1 MFIVL
6 YLCVLMD
13 VPFQIWNVDTG
24 KCLYVL
30 TGHDQEIYSVAF
42 NGIRVVSGGMDTT
55 VRVWDAMTGFV
66 DLMSYYPGN

>member
-1 MFIVL
+1 
-6 YLCVLMD
+6 MD

-24 KCLYVL
+24 ECLYVL

-42 NGIRVVSGGMDTT
+42 DGIRVVSGGMDTT

-66 DLMSYYPGN
+66 DLILYYPGN